1 MSFNWLSLWDM
12 KTWIWLVWK
21 AIIHNPSP
29 IMCEKASLTPFSLSN
44 HMEDIVQNKFHERLN
59 LELKGH
65 EVSNHMVMIQ
75 LHQFCWILIYFWTY
89 LCEFGNHV
97 SDSSYV
103 SAGHRYPWLYTYLCK
118 SWMLFLVQ
126 YKLQH
131 FSGLQLL
138 QKNWSENPSRSPCG
152 RGSSAAGQKWV
163 RCILHIT
170 ATHD

>member
-1 MSFNWLSLWDM
+1 MSFNWLSLRDM

-65 EVSNHMVMIQ
+65 KVSNHMVMIQ

-103 SAGHRYPWLYTYLCK
+103 SAGHRYP
-118 SWMLFLVQ
+118 
-126 YKLQH
+126 
-131 FSGLQLL
+131 
-138 QKNWSENPSRSPCG
+138 
-152 RGSSAAGQKWV
+152 
-163 RCILHIT
+163 
-170 ATHD
+170 

>member
-1 MSFNWLSLWDM
+1 
-12 KTWIWLVWK
+12 
-21 AIIHNPSP
+21 
-29 IMCEKASLTPFSLSN
+29 MCEKASLTPFSLSN
-44 HMEDIVQNKFHERLN
+44 HMEDIVQTKFHERLN

-75 LHQFCWILIYFWTY
+75 LHQFCWILIYFWTH

-103 SAGHRYPWLYTYLCK
+103 SAGHRYPWLYTYLCN

-152 RGSSAAGQKWV
+152 RGSSAARQKWV
-163 RCILHIT
+163 RCILHII
-170 ATHD
+170 AAHD